1 MGGAIIGA
9 NSLGAK
15 GWRGLSWGVVAH
27 DSASGGAEGELPM
40 TRLIFAVAAASF
52 ALLGACQ
59 KIEDVKETVSAPV
72 SEAEAAKLAD
82 AMVKTWESKDA
93 AKIKALYAPT
103 VVAFDYAYGPLEED
117 RASFD
122 KAQDVFAAAQIDS
135 EEQISRKIQLLDA
148 DTFVVSGVW
157 NGTSK
162 AKPENNGE
170 VRCTDVFQKGA
181 DGTWIIV
188 NEHCSQ
194 MPKAA

>member
-1 MGGAIIGA
+1 MTKWIFAAAAASCVVLGGCQ
-9 NSLGAK
+9 K
-15 GWRGLSWGVVAH
+15 
-27 DSASGGAEGELPM
+27 AETAPA
-40 TRLIFAVAAASF
+40 AVAAAVT
-52 ALLGACQ
+52 
-59 KIEDVKETVSAPV
+59 D
-72 SEAEAAKLAD
+72 AEAGKLAD
-82 AMVKTWESKDA
+82 AMVATWESKDA

-117 RASFD
+117 RATFD

-135 EEQISRKIQLLDA
+135 EDQISRKIQLLDA

-162 AKPENNGE
+162 AKPENNGQ

-181 DGTWIIV
+181 DGAWIIV

>member
-1 MGGAIIGA
+1 
-9 NSLGAK
+9 
-15 GWRGLSWGVVAH
+15 
-27 DSASGGAEGELPM
+27 M
-40 TRLIFAVAAASF
+40 TKWILAAAAASC

-59 KIEDVKETVSAPV
+59 KAETAPAAV
-72 SEAEAAKLAD
+72 AAAVTDAEAGKLAD
-82 AMVKTWESKDA
+82 AMVATWESKDA
-93 AKIKALYAPT
+93 ARIKALYAPT
-103 VVAFDYAYGPLEED
+103 VIAFDYAYGPLEED
-117 RASFD
+117 RATFD

-162 AKPENNGE
+162 AKPENNGQ

-181 DGTWIIV
+181 DGAWIIV

>member
-1 MGGAIIGA
+1 
-9 NSLGAK
+9 
-15 GWRGLSWGVVAH
+15 
-27 DSASGGAEGELPM
+27 M
-40 TRLIFAVAAASF
+40 TKWILAAAAASC

-59 KIEDVKETVSAPV
+59 KAETAPAAV
-72 SEAEAAKLAD
+72 AAAVTDAEAGKLAD
-82 AMVKTWESKDA
+82 AMVATWESKDA

-117 RASFD
+117 RATFD

-162 AKPENNGE
+162 AKPENNGQ

-181 DGTWIIV
+181 DGAWIIV

>member
-1 MGGAIIGA
+1 
-9 NSLGAK
+9 
-15 GWRGLSWGVVAH
+15 
-27 DSASGGAEGELPM
+27 M
-40 TRLIFAVAAASF
+40 TKWIFAAAAASC

-59 KIEDVKETVSAPV
+59 KAETAPV
-72 SEAEAAKLAD
+72 AAAAAITEAEAGKLAD
-82 AMVKTWESKDA
+82 AMVKTWESADA

-103 VVAFDYAYGPLEED
+103 VVAFDYAYGPLEQD
-117 RASFD
+117 RATFD
-122 KAQDVFAAAQIDS
+122 KAQDVFAAGQIDS
-135 EEQISRKIQLLDA
+135 EAQVSRAIQLLDA

-162 AKPENNGE
+162 TKPESNGL

-181 DGTWIIV
+181 DGAWIIV